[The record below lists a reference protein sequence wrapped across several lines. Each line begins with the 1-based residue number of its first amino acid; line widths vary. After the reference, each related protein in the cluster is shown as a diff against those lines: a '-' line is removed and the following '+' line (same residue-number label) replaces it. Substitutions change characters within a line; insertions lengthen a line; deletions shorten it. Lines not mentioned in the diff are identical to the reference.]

1 MKAILRRLFNKSFLN
16 PISLIFGSTSG
27 RGDISLA
34 MQEIATHETALYVNK
49 CMSHVLSVDS
59 MLKVHDVAISNLS
72 IKDGLMLEFGV
83 YSGNSINYIASQ
95 VKSSIVDGFDSF
107 EGLPEFWRDGFG
119 EGHFAVNGLP
129 KVEHNVM
136 LHKGWFDDTLP
147 KYLVNIDIGR
157 SISYLHIDCDLYS
170 STQTIFRLLADKIV
184 SGTIIVFDEYFNY
197 PGWQSGEFKAFKEFI
212 ASSGR
217 KYEYFTYNRLH
228 EQVAVRIV

>member
-1 MKAILRRLFNKSFLN
+1 MKAVLRRIYYKFFFN
-16 PISLIFGSTSG
+16 PISLIVASSSG
-27 RGDISLA
+27 RGNISLA
-34 MQEIATHETALYVNK
+34 MQEIATHETALYVNE

-59 MLKVHDVAISNLS
+59 MSKVHDVAISNLS

-83 YSGNSINYIASQ
+83 YSGNSINYIANK
-95 VKSSIVDGFDSF
+95 VKPSSVDGFDSF

-129 KVEHNVM
+129 KVEHNVR

-147 KYLVNIDIGR
+147 EYLSDIDSGR
-157 SISYLHIDCDLYS
+157 KVSYLHVDCDLYS
-170 STQTIFRLLADKIV
+170 STQTIFQLLADKIV

-197 PGWQSGEFKAFKEFI
+197 PGWQNGEFKAFKEFI

-217 KYEYFTYNRLH
+217 KYEYLTYNRLH